1 MRDLSP
7 DEIML
12 LIEEAVSDGDDILE
26 DDLLDQLRLAC
37 KKNPNSM
44 GGA

>member
-26 DDLLDQLRLAC
+26 DDLLGQLRLAC

>member
-37 KKNPNSM
+37 KKSPNSM